1 MTRGILVLAASIVA
15 TGAVAQSTT
24 FIERD
29 GLAGSSTV
37 VKERSVVEDDDADVV
52 VKRRVETTGS
62 VGCRQK
68 AVARTDAF
76 GDTTVKR
83 KIKC

>member
-1 MTRGILVLAASIVA
+1 
-15 TGAVAQSTT
+15 
-24 FIERD
+24 
-29 GLAGSSTV
+29 
-37 VKERSVVEDDDADVV
+37 VV

-68 AVARTDAF
+68 TVARTDAF

>member
-24 FIERD
+24 VIERD
-29 GLAGSSTV
+29 GPAGSRTV

-52 VKRRVETTGS
+52 VRRRVETTGG

-68 AVARTDAF
+68 TVARTDAF

>member
-1 MTRGILVLAASIVA
+1 M
-15 TGAVAQSTT
+15 
-24 FIERD
+24 
-29 GLAGSSTV
+29 
-37 VKERSVVEDDDADVV
+37 KERSVVEDDDADVV
-52 VKRRVETTGS
+52 VRRRVETTGG

-68 AVARTDAF
+68 TVARTDAF